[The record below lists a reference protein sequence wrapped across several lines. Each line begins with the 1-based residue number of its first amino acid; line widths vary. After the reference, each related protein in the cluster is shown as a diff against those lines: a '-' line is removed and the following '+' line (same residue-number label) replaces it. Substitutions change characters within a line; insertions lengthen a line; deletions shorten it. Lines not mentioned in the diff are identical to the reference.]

1 MDHRREFSSGCNQP
15 VIDSR
20 LSQRVNR
27 TKDEFARYTCL
38 ASCRCGRNLRGCVH
52 TYYRS
57 QLPVSSVWRVHVRE
71 AAHPREGSP
80 AYLGLAR
87 SRATSYVTHNST
99 NSITK
104 FEVIPPRQ
112 PGCRVPSCPLSQR
125 VPRLRFLQA
134 CDKLLARYLPG
145 SCANA
150 GVPILL
156 RCTRV
161 YSTGLASRV
170 SSATFLFFRRGSFR
184 RSKLLPVIAGK
195 YEIVQRIHE
204 RHSCQSCHNCRG

>member
-1 MDHRREFSSGCNQP
+1 M
-15 VIDSR
+15 IDSR

-38 ASCRCGRNLRGCVH
+38 ASCRCGRNLPGCVH

-57 QLPVSSVWRVHVRE
+57 QLSVSSVWRVHVRE
-71 AAHPREGSP
+71 AVHPREGSP

-112 PGCRVPSCPLSQR
+112 PGCRVPFYPLSQR

-150 GVPILL
+150 EVPLL

-170 SSATFLFFRRGSFR
+170 LAAPRFFFFPARIVPT
-184 RSKLLPVIAGK
+184 LEIIA
-195 YEIVQRIHE
+195 RD
-204 RHSCQSCHNCRG
+204 CRKIQDCTENPRASE